1 VSPLARIATAV
12 AATLA
17 AVALIAGCGGDDGG
31 PATDATSGLTP
42 REVLTASAEAAR
54 GLDAFRM
61 AFEATGTADLGPQV
75 SGLLGQAIDI
85 SGEGLVRPPDAT
97 AIDATVDVARLPL
110 QVNLTRLGDDVVVG
124 ALGRSIALELAPETL
139 AYLDFG
145 SAYPELTEW
154 ITEPAVEAGG
164 EVAGTPTVSV
174 SGGLDPD
181 RVLGAL
187 EPLLGDAVAADVP
200 AGALT
205 GTATIQIGVEDLLPR
220 RVEVRVTGDAGALA
234 PGAGPLDLAIT
245 ADLGDFGTTDQV
257 TLPPADET
265 LRPDQLGSLLGD

>member
-1 VSPLARIATAV
+1 MSPLARIATAV

-31 PATDATSGLTP
+31 PATDAASGLTP

-54 GLDAFRM
+54 GLDAFRI

-187 EPLLGDAVAADVP
+187 EPLL
-200 AGALT
+200 
-205 GTATIQIGVEDLLPR
+205 
-220 RVEVRVTGDAGALA
+220 
-234 PGAGPLDLAIT
+234 
-245 ADLGDFGTTDQV
+245 
-257 TLPPADET
+257 
-265 LRPDQLGSLLGD
+265 

>member
-1 VSPLARIATAV
+1 MSPLARIATAV
-12 AATLA
+12 AASLA

>member
-1 VSPLARIATAV
+1 MSPLARIATAV
-12 AATLA
+12 AASLA
-17 AVALIAGCGGDDGG
+17 AVALIAGCGGDYGG